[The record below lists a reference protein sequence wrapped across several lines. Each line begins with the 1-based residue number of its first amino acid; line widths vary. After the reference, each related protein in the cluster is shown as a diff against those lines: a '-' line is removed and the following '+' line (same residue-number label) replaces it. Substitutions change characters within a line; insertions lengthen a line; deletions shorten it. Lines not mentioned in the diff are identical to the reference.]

1 MSTKG
6 NNGTNSITVE
16 EKAVVMAG
24 GYYVGQ
30 AEHAESGRW
39 GRKHWLFSGVYSSGA
54 TLRLLRRGCPG
65 LSQSIWV
72 SQHENSPCFSVIT
85 IEKLEVMGLVS
96 RDGGRAQHC
105 HLAAQHN
112 QGHPSPGVCLLCYS
126 FHILIHHVSA
136 HWSYQ
141 KFQIFKAVLS
151 IFSIYVGIYNG
162 LWPEKVQHLPH
173 L

>member
-1 MSTKG
+1 M
-6 NNGTNSITVE
+6 
-16 EKAVVMAG
+16 
-24 GYYVGQ
+24 
-30 AEHAESGRW
+30 
-39 GRKHWLFSGVYSSGA
+39 
-54 TLRLLRRGCPG
+54 
-65 LSQSIWV
+65 

-96 RDGGRAQHC
+96 HDGGRAQHC

-112 QGHPSPGVCLLCYS
+112 QGHPSPGVSCLLCYI

-173 L
+173 ADTGPFPVLGISVLCWSNSDSNFKMFSAAIS

>member
-1 MSTKG
+1 M
-6 NNGTNSITVE
+6 
-16 EKAVVMAG
+16 
-24 GYYVGQ
+24 
-30 AEHAESGRW
+30 
-39 GRKHWLFSGVYSSGA
+39 
-54 TLRLLRRGCPG
+54 
-65 LSQSIWV
+65 

-112 QGHPSPGVCLLCYS
+112 QGHLSPGVSCLLCYS

-173 L
+173 ADTGPFPVLGISVLCWSNSDSNFKMFSAAIS

>member
-1 MSTKG
+1 M
-6 NNGTNSITVE
+6 
-16 EKAVVMAG
+16 
-24 GYYVGQ
+24 
-30 AEHAESGRW
+30 
-39 GRKHWLFSGVYSSGA
+39 
-54 TLRLLRRGCPG
+54 
-65 LSQSIWV
+65 

-96 RDGGRAQHC
+96 HDGGRAQHC

-112 QGHPSPGVCLLCYS
+112 QGHPSPGVSCLLCYS

-173 L
+173 ADTGPFPVLGISVLCWSNSDSNFKMFSAAIS